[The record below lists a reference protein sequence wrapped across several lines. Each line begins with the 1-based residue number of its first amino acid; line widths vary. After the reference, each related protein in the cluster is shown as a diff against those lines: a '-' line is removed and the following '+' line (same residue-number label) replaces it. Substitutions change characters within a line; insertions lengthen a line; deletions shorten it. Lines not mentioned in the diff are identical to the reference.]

1 MKREQ
6 IIKMVNISKNFGAI
20 EAVKNV
26 DMELYQGEILALLG
40 DNGAG
45 KSTLMNILAGV
56 FSPTKGTMFFK
67 GKEVRFNS
75 PADARKIG
83 IETVYQDL
91 SLFEDISI
99 ERNIFAGGE
108 PTRPILGG
116 LVRFLDKKKM
126 EIVSKK
132 ELQNLKIDIDSTKR
146 TVRRL
151 SGGQRQTVAIARV
164 LCFNASVMIMDEP
177 TAALG
182 IKQTDTTYKLV
193 KSLRE
198 EKNISIILVSHNLED
213 VFAIADRL
221 VVLKHG
227 QKVLEKEIRNTSREE
242 IRNKITEVKID

>member
-1 MKREQ
+1 MEREQ
-6 IIKMVNISKNFGAI
+6 IVKMVKISKNFGAV
-20 EAVKNV
+20 EALKNV
-26 DMELYQGEILALLG
+26 DMELYQGEILGLLG

-45 KSTLMNILAGV
+45 KSTLMNLLAGV
-56 FSPTKGTMFFK
+56 FPPTSGSIFLK

-83 IETVYQDL
+83 IETIYQDL

-108 PTRPILGG
+108 PTRPVLGG

-126 EIVSKK
+126 EIASKE
-132 ELQNLKIDIDSTKR
+132 ELKNLKIDIDSTKR

-151 SGGQRQTVAIARV
+151 SGGQRQTVAIARA
-164 LCFNASVMIMDEP
+164 LCFNASIMIMDEP

-182 IKQTDTTYKLV
+182 IKQTNMTHKLI

-198 EKNISIILVSHNLED
+198 EKDISIILVSHNLD
-213 VFAIADRL
+213 DIFRLADRV
-221 VVLKHG
+221 VVLRHG
-227 QKVLEKEIRNTSREE
+227 QKVLEEKIKDTSLEE
-242 IRNKITEVKID
+242 IRNEIIGVKTD